1 MSPDGINWK
10 RLREEAVLTRGAF
23 DSQNL
28 AFWDEERGHYSAYFR
43 IFTSVRA
50 IARSISLNFTEWSNG
65 IPIDLG
71 DSPRE
76 HLYTNAT
83 TPYFRAPDVLLAFPS
98 RFAPDRQRVAEHSL
112 PGVSDAVFMSSRDG
126 VNFDRRFMQPFIVP
140 GRDLRNWTERSNMVA
155 SGVVPTGA
163 DEISVYYTQ
172 HYRHPT
178 AHLRRGVLRTD
189 GFVSLDAPHSGGE
202 VLTRPIVFGGNA
214 LEINYRT
221 SAVGSVRIELLDAA
235 GAPLEGF
242 TLGDADE
249 LFGDDIDRT
258 VTWNGASDVGA
269 LAGRPVRLRLVLK
282 DAEVYS
288 LRFF

>member
-1 MSPDGINWK
+1 
-10 RLREEAVLTRGAF
+10 
-23 DSQNL
+23 
-28 AFWDEERGHYSAYFR
+28 
-43 IFTSVRA
+43 
-50 IARSISLNFTEWSNG
+50 
-65 IPIDLG
+65 
-71 DSPRE
+71 
-76 HLYTNAT
+76 
-83 TPYFRAPDVLLAFPS
+83 
-98 RFAPDRQRVAEHSL
+98 
-112 PGVSDAVFMSSRDG
+112 
-126 VNFDRRFMQPFIVP
+126 
-140 GRDLRNWTERSNMVA
+140 MVA

-172 HYRHPT
+172 HYRHAT

-202 VLTRPIVFGGNA
+202 ALTRPIVFDGNA

-221 SAVGSVRIELLDAA
+221 SAVGSVRIELLYAA
-235 GAPLEGF
+235 GAPIEGF
-242 TLGDADE
+242 TLADADE
-249 LFGDDIDRT
+249 LFGDDVDRT